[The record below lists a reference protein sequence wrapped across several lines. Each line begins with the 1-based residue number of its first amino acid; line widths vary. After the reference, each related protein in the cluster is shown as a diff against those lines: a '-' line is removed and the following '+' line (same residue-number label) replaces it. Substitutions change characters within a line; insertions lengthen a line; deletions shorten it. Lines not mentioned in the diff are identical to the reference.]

1 MMVLILCSS
10 TSISCLSLTCSLTC
24 CAFSMG
30 LVLDIISLTTPETIS
45 LTFSVSFSYFLRSRS
60 FIGYFFDSLMS
71 RWTRVGLTRN
81 CLAISIWSLLSVVHV
96 FMISS
101 ISAVD
106 IVQRVR
112 FLYLDPAGAFSTA
125 LCLNSF
131 SSKPSALLALVE
143 YFKPFRDRKGS

>member
-1 MMVLILCSS
+1 MIVLILCSS

-24 CAFSMG
+24 YAFSMG
-30 LVLDIISLTTPETIS
+30 LLLDIISLTASETIS
-45 LTFSVSFSYFLRSRS
+45 LTCSVSFSYCFRSRS
-60 FIGYFFDSLMS
+60 FIGSFFDSLTS

-81 CLAISIWSLLSVVHV
+81 CLAISIWSLLSVVHAL
-96 FMISS
+96 MISS
-101 ISAVD
+101 ISVVD
-106 IVQRVR
+106 RVERVR

-143 YFKPFRDRKGS
+143 CFKPFRDRKGS